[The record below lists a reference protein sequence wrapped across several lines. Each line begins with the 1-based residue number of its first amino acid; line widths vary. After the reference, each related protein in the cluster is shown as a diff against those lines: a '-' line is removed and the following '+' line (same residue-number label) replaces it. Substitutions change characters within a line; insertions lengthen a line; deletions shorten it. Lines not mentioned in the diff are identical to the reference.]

1 MTGGI
6 IEKLKEIIVDELD
19 VDQTME
25 SIDENESLFEDGIGL
40 DSVVIMEFIVM
51 IEEVFQFK
59 FSEDELNIESFGSL
73 AALGNVIAKKKGESI
88 A

>member
-19 VDQTME
+19 RDQTME

>member
-59 FSEDELNIESFGSL
+59 
-73 AALGNVIAKKKGESI
+73 GNVIAKKKGESI